1 MNRLAIRRAPVTTG
15 VCEMPR
21 RVESRG
27 NKCLK
32 AGGGRVTTKEVVCE
46 LSLEQKTG
54 VAQMD
59 KLAEG
64 TIISPVLDK

>member
-1 MNRLAIRRAPVTTG
+1 
-15 VCEMPR
+15 MPR
-21 RVESRG
+21 GVESRG

-54 VAQMD
+54 VARMD

-64 TIISPVLDK
+64 TIIPPVLEK